1 MIKKIVVKVKEVY
14 NYYSIEMKEFNLTLD
29 EFKKLKISS
38 FFIRPIEN
46 EEVHSSFSKYISNKK
61 DLLPIFTNDKND
73 LFGLL
78 YLRVFLYFISNCELN
93 QNLTNQQF

>member
-1 MIKKIVVKVKEVY
+1 MIKKMVVKVKKVY
-14 NYYSIEMKEFNLTLD
+14 NYYSIEMKDFNLTLD

-73 LFGLL
+73 LFG
-78 YLRVFLYFISNCELN
+78 FF
-93 QNLTNQQF
+93 F